1 MSLPLE
7 FDVDAIGRESKAVYS
22 FSVDLPE
29 GLGDLARQSFLSSS
43 GFCPED
49 RIAPRWDCSSGRTP
63 VDAGFDARGRRDG
76 PTLVVTAG
84 VHGDEYEG
92 MEAIYRVFE
101 ALDPEQ
107 MRGTFVALPIITLP
121 AFWLGIRCNPVDSK
135 NMARVFPGAANG
147 SYSER
152 LAWAVL
158 QRVLRH
164 ASFYIDLHSLGAE
177 LSYADALRLLHAG
190 EAGRRR
196 PEAALAFGAPVV
208 WAHPETSVGRTLSAT
223 LDLDIP
229 SLTRKPTAA
238 GTFDRKTWT
247 ATQGPGQPVENSW
260 TWRSWTGPGCPRLST
275 PGCWGDPATWM
286 SLSSAG
292 RGDCFCVSEIGAGV
306 RSGEV
311 LGIVRSLDGEIA
323 EEITAPEDGVL
334 ILMRATPASTRGR
347 TLRPWPRNC
356 RSRGIL
362 FFQG

>member
-49 RIAPRWDCSSGRTP
+49 RIAAEMGLQLRENTLSMP
-63 VDAGFDARGRRDG
+63 VLTARGRRDG

-164 ASFYIDLHSLGAE
+164 ASFYIDLHSSGRNYRMLTLCGYSMLGKQA
-177 LSYADALRLLHAG
+177 AVAR
-190 EAGRRR
+190 
-196 PEAALAFGAPVV
+196 EAALAFGAPVV

-229 SLTRKPTAA
+229 SLYTEAYGGGHVRPEDVDCYTRGLANLLKFLDMAVLDRA
-238 GTFDRKTWT
+238 GLPEGYQPRLLG
-247 ATQGPGQPVENSW
+247 GPGDLDVAIKCRQGGLFFAS
-260 TWRSWTGPGCPRLST
+260 
-275 PGCWGDPATWM
+275 
-286 SLSSAG
+286 
-292 RGDCFCVSEIGAGV
+292 SEIGAGV

-334 ILMRATPASTRGR
+334 ILMRATPRIYPGENVAALASE
-347 TLRPWPRNC
+347 L
-356 RSRGIL
+356 
-362 FFQG
+362 